1 MYPFIRM
8 IKDLVKFR
16 NAPAIGIFDTHVST
30 HICWPWDLDFW
41 MELNNGRTLTLY
53 DLGRVTLGQRVGLLK
68 LLSRKKWGLTVAGSS
83 ARYRKRVR
91 IFQKFEMR
99 SRLVGWD
106 EKFMYLEQS
115 MWRKGACT
123 SHVLIRSAI
132 TDENGLVRIER
143 VTDAMGIDPV
153 SPRLPDWVRA
163 WSHAESL
170 RDWPPMQEAAS
181 EPVLEA
187 VG

>member
-16 NAPAIGIFDTHVST
+16 NAPALGMLDTHVSS
-30 HICWPWDLDFW
+30 HRCWPWDLDFW

-53 DLGRVTLGQRVGLLK
+53 DIGRVTLGQRTGLLK
-68 LLSRKKWGLTVAGSS
+68 VLAHRKWGLTVAGSS

-91 IFQKFEMR
+91 MFQKFEMR
-99 SRLVGWD
+99 SRLSGWD

-115 MWRKGACT
+115 MWREGECT
-123 SHVLIRSAI
+123 SHVLIRAA
-132 TDENGLVRIER
+132 
-143 VTDAMGIDPV
+143 VTDANGLIGTTEVTKALGMDPV
-153 SPRLPDWVRA
+153 SPRLPDWILA
-163 WSHAESL
+163 WCNAEGQ
-170 RDWPPMQEAAS
+170 RTWPPMLDVD
-181 EPVLEA
+181 PHLEA